1 MPNPLPII
9 IEREGNV
16 LMISL
21 NNPEK
26 RNALN
31 SEIMGAVASAISQ
44 VGDYKELRAVVIK
57 GKGPSFCSGAE
68 VTSWKAE
75 ELQTL
80 LKSIVECSLPTIA
93 YVHGVCLGG
102 AMGLA
107 GASDFILAEEGTKFG
122 FPEVRI
128 GMVPAVISPY
138 VARKLDM
145 GKIRELFITGE
156 LFDSSKALSMGF
168 LYAVETKGKDSA
180 FRTLISDIAQG
191 GPAAQASIKRLLD
204 GDTLRKGFEEREKE
218 LAEFI
223 SLVREGSEAKEGIS
237 SFLEKRKPEWCS
249 DDS

>member
-31 SEIMGAVASAISQ
+31 SEIMGAAVSAISQ

-57 GKGPSFCSGAE
+57 GKGLSFCSGAE

-80 LKSIVECSLPTIA
+80 LKSIVECPLPTIA

-180 FRTLISDIAQG
+180 FKTLISDIEQG
-191 GPAAQASIKRLLD
+191 GPAAQTSIKRLLD

-223 SLVREGSEAKEGIS
+223 SLVREGSEAKEGIR

>member
-1 MPNPLPII
+1 MPNQLPII
-9 IEREGNV
+9 IKREGNV
-16 LMISL
+16 LIISL

-31 SEIMGAVASAISQ
+31 SEMMGAASSAISQ
-44 VGDYKELRAVVIK
+44 VSNYKELRAVVIR
-57 GKGPSFCSGAE
+57 GQGSSFCSGAE

-80 LKSIVECSLPTIA
+80 LKSIIECPLPTIVCA
-93 YVHGVCLGG
+93 NGVCLGG

-107 GASDFILAEEGTKFG
+107 GASDFVLAEEGTKFG

-168 LYAVETKGKDSA
+168 LYAVEKKGADTA
-180 FRTLISDIAQG
+180 FRTLISDIEQG
-191 GPAAQASIKRLLD
+191 GPAAQASIKRLLN
-204 GDTLRKGFEEREKE
+204 GDTLRKEFVEREQE

-223 SLVREGSEAKEGIS
+223 SLVREGSEAKEGIR
-237 SFLEKRKPEWCS
+237 SFLEKRKPEWCN

>member
-1 MPNPLPII
+1 MPNQLPIV

-16 LMISL
+16 LMVSL

-31 SEIMGAVASAISQ
+31 SEMMGAAASAISQ
-44 VGDYKELRAVVIK
+44 VGDYKELRAVVIR
-57 GKGPSFCSGAE
+57 GKGSSFCSGAE

-80 LKSIVECSLPTIA
+80 LKSIVQCPLPTIA

-107 GASDFILAEEGTKFG
+107 CASDFVLAEDDTKFG

-138 VARKLDM
+138 VARKLNL

-168 LYAVETKGKDSA
+168 LYAVEKKGEDIA
-180 FRTLISDIAQG
+180 FRSLISDIEKG
-191 GPAAQASIKRLLD
+191 GPAAQSSIKRLLD
-204 GDTLRKGFEEREKE
+204 GDTLRREFEQREKE

-223 SLVREGSEAKEGIS
+223 SLVREGSEAKEGIR
-237 SFLEKRKPEWCS
+237 SFLEKRKPEWCN